1 MAPVKRKSL
10 ATNSDIQTIIYNAYL
25 SIMEI
30 NEQIKQLIQLNGIT
44 YEDFGK
50 IDKIVESISLELEK
64 GLISRE
70 DITKINNTFGQEFI
84 DNTVQGHGLKKPYG
98 YAGDFLM
105 IDKIYTYSKS
115 EIPKYKIWD
124 EYFHTQSAPKAVRN
138 RKEYFKKMV
147 KERIEKNPE
156 LELLNIASGPARDIF
171 EMYSALPKDNK
182 INTTCVEMDENAVEF
197 ATKLNEEYLDHI
209 TFIRQNI
216 FRHKTDIKYD
226 IIWSAG
232 LFDYFNDKAF
242 LIVLRNFKNWLKPQ
256 GEIIIGN
263 FNENNNPSRN
273 YMEIFG
279 EWFLNHRTED
289 ELLGL
294 ALNAG
299 FSKDKVFIGK
309 EPENVNLFL
318 HIKN

>member
-1 MAPVKRKSL
+1 MVPVKRKSL
-10 ATNSDIQTIIYNAYL
+10 VTNLDIQTIIYNAYQ

-30 NEQIKQLIQLNGIT
+30 NEQIKQLIQLQGIT

-64 GLISRE
+64 GFISRE

-115 EIPKYKIWD
+115 EIPKYKVWD

-147 KERIEKNPE
+147 EDRIEKNPE

-197 ATKLNEEYLDHI
+197 ATKLNKEYLDHI

-216 FRHKTDIKYD
+216 FRHKTEIKYD

-242 LIVLRNFKNWLKPQ
+242 LMVLRNFKNWLKPH

-289 ELLGL
+289 ELLSL

-299 FSKDKVFIGK
+299 FSKDMVFIGK